1 VLAGKG
7 NVLDNDRVGVRGGKR
22 LRIAIVGGGI
32 GGLATALFLRRA
44 GLDAMVFEQ
53 APELR
58 EVGAGILVAPNAAR
72 LLRRLGL
79 AEPLREVAVRLEV
92 GWEFRRWEDGRVL
105 FSQKLGDECERMYG
119 EATYVVHRADLLDLL
134 HRAVPNDMV
143 NLGRRCVGVT
153 QREDEVELAFEDGSV
168 DRADVLVGADGIQS
182 TVRNAIVTPQP
193 YAFSGLSTYR
203 CVIPADKAPE
213 MARRPVQTLWLGPG
227 RHFVHY
233 PISAGRQ
240 VNVVAF
246 VPANVETESWTAK
259 GRVEDLAA
267 EFAEWDERMQQI
279 IAAATE
285 TNVWALYDREPLER
299 WTVGRVTLL
308 GDAAHPMFPFYAQ
321 GAGQAI
327 EDAAILAG
335 CLRDATRETAG
346 AALLRYEEIRKPR
359 ATRVQRLSR
368 GRQRHH
374 HLPDGEEQRKRDA
387 EFANEDPLGHNA
399 WLYGHDVEAEL
410 AGGAGGK
417 TNTPASPKTQTV

>member
-1 VLAGKG
+1 VDRDSAR
-7 NVLDNDRVGVRGGKR
+7 VHNDKKVRVA
-22 LRIAIVGGGI
+22 IAGGGI

-79 AEPLREVAVRLEV
+79 AESLREVAVRLEV

-105 FSQKLGDECERMYG
+105 FSQKLGDECERLYG
-119 EATYVVHRADLLDLL
+119 EATFVVHRADLLDLL
-134 HRAVPNDMV
+134 RRAVPNDMV

-153 QREDEVELAFEDGSV
+153 QREDEVELAFEDGSIA
-168 DRADVLVGADGIQS
+168 RSDVLVGADGIQS
-182 TVRNAIVTPQP
+182 TVRNAIVAPQP

-259 GRVEDLAA
+259 GQVEDLAA
-267 EFAEWDERMQQI
+267 EFAGWDARMQQI

-410 AGGAGGK
+410 AGGAGSK